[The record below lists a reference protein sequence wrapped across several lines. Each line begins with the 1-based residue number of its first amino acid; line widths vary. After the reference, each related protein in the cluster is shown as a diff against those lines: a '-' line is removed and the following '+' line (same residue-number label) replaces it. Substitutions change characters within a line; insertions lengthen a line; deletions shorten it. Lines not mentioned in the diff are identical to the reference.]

1 MGSACAPRHDS
12 LVMRHNTETEDV
24 LGGNQPCESTTK
36 TINNDQSEKEQ
47 LKKEL
52 EDKRVKA
59 NEDAAVLYQL
69 AKQNKETKDELA
81 EMKAQLEA
89 KERALLKHRLEVAL
103 QSKATSMIITESES
117 FAKQLIAGNLEKFSR
132 TKKAKSAKAKWVEIN
147 LHNCTKTST
156 GLERGYMILTYSESK
171 KSELSNR
178 CKIIRVIGEGVN
190 VGEKYDGRC
199 FSVEAY
205 VGSEEREFVF
215 ASPDEITKNKWVKAI
230 RDGFALINEELNEM
244 NELFTLKV
252 EFLKEKLGISV
263 YERILETKL
272 DNTEFCDI
280 DNPTLEQQNGEG
292 DISKEEV
299 KGTEIDDE
307 AKNSQDDATD
317 EEQVVNTPCE
327 LVVNE
332 VTDNDISASGLIRDL
347 VIIAVNDINMKGM
360 TYDEQIEVLTATSK
374 PFTITFEGPR
384 YLQKKSVRA
393 TAYPELLQNL
403 VAEGDNSVKAMFYD
417 LVKGTPFGEKL
428 DFNDDKVSVTME
440 MLSDQRM
447 LTDLLQTLRL

>member
-1 MGSACAPRHDS
+1 
-12 LVMRHNTETEDV
+12 
-24 LGGNQPCESTTK
+24 
-36 TINNDQSEKEQ
+36 
-47 LKKEL
+47 
-52 EDKRVKA
+52 
-59 NEDAAVLYQL
+59 
-69 AKQNKETKDELA
+69 
-81 EMKAQLEA
+81 
-89 KERALLKHRLEVAL
+89 
-103 QSKATSMIITESES
+103 MIITESES

-178 CKIIRVIGEGVN
+178 CKIIRVIGEGIN

-272 DNTEFCDI
+272 DNTEFCDV
-280 DNPTLEQQNGEG
+280 DNPTLEKQNGEG

-307 AKNSQDDATD
+307 AKNSQDVATD

-347 VIIAVNDINMKGM
+347 VIIAVNDINM
-360 TYDEQIEVLTATSK
+360 
-374 PFTITFEGPR
+374 
-384 YLQKKSVRA
+384 
-393 TAYPELLQNL
+393 
-403 VAEGDNSVKAMFYD
+403 
-417 LVKGTPFGEKL
+417 
-428 DFNDDKVSVTME
+428 
-440 MLSDQRM
+440 
-447 LTDLLQTLRL
+447 